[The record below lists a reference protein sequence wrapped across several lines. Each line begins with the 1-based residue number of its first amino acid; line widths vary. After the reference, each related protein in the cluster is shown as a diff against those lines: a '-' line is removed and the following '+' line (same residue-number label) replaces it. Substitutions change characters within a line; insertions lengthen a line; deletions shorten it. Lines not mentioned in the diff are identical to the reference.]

1 MKADKDIVLAAVA
14 RYGDAIGYAD
24 SALQRDKDVML
35 AAVKQSSLV
44 LSNNTV
50 AQSADKEVI
59 LAAINA
65 HGVGLQYASD
75 DLKADKEVVLAAVK
89 KDGWELRFA
98 AEHLAADKDVVLAA
112 VKQRGLALAHCSREL
127 QHDKEVVLA
136 AVAQNGWE
144 LRYVPI
150 EMRDKEV
157 VLTAT
162 ASNGD
167 ALHMVPEALKNDRDV
182 VLTAVGQHGQALGK
196 ASLGLRSD
204 KDLVLAAVR
213 QDGKALQHAAAEL
226 QDDEEVVFEAGRQTG
241 LAFNSASEKFF
252 GPRLWQQVQPLLQD
266 LWVFRVS
273 KLSGAACYV
282 VTKGNCAVFG
292 FLLDVCEKL
301 GIHWSYGCDDADDK
315 FELLKGSTS
324 LRLYKTHVSSWNL
337 PESEKG
343 AIIDLKLIVKVW
355 AEVQRWQKP
364 RKLKSSWARVM
375 RSHSLGQPS
384 CHRTYVGKC
393 FDIWEQLA
401 TTNGRLFLALPAL
414 PK

>member
-1 MKADKDIVLAAVA
+1 M
-14 RYGDAIGYAD
+14 
-24 SALQRDKDVML
+24 
-35 AAVKQSSLV
+35 
-44 LSNNTV
+44 
-50 AQSADKEVI
+50 
-59 LAAINA
+59 
-65 HGVGLQYASD
+65 
-75 DLKADKEVVLAAVK
+75 
-89 KDGWELRFA
+89 
-98 AEHLAADKDVVLAA
+98 
-112 VKQRGLALAHCSREL
+112 
-127 QHDKEVVLA
+127 
-136 AVAQNGWE
+136 
-144 LRYVPI
+144 
-150 EMRDKEV
+150 
-157 VLTAT
+157 

-167 ALHMVPEALKNDRDV
+167 ALHMVPEALKNARDV

-282 VTKGNCAVFG
+282 VTKGNYAVFG
-292 FLLDVCEKL
+292 FLRDVCKKL
-301 GIHWSYGCDDADDK
+301 GIDWWYGCHDADDK
-315 FELLKGSTS
+315 FELLRGSTS
-324 LRLYKTHVSSWNL
+324 LRLYKTHVSSWKL
-337 PESEKG
+337 PESDQG
-343 AIIDLKLIVKVW
+343 AIIDLQLIVKVW